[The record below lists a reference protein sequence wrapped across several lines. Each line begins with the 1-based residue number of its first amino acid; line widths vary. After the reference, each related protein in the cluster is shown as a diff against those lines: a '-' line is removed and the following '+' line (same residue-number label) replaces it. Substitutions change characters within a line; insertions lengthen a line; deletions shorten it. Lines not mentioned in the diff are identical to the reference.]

1 MTAAPRPAL
10 SLVVSNDP
18 LARDQHRRQP
28 VKKSFSK
35 VFEPY
40 RFRSEFPDMWSAY
53 LRASFRNPETVS
65 VAFDVTF
72 QTACNWWNATHRPSG
87 DKVALAALRDPEG
100 FATSMMTIR
109 RAA

>member
-1 MTAAPRPAL
+1 M
-10 SLVVSNDP
+10 
-18 LARDQHRRQP
+18 Q
-28 VKKSFSK
+28 KSFDK

-40 RFRSEFPDMWSAY
+40 WFKTEFPDLWSAY
-53 LRASFRNPETVS
+53 LRGSFRNPETVS

-100 FATSMMTIR
+100 FAASIMSSVTVMK

>member
-1 MTAAPRPAL
+1 MTTAPRPAL
-10 SLVVSNDP
+10 SLVVSND
-18 LARDQHRRQP
+18 LHSRDQHRRQP
-28 VKKSFSK
+28 LKKSFTK
-35 VFEPY
+35 VLEPDRM
-40 RFRSEFPDMWSAY
+40 RFEFPDLWSSY
-53 LRASFRNPETVS
+53 LRSNFRNPETVS

-100 FATSMMTIR
+100 FAASMMTIK

>member
-1 MTAAPRPAL
+1 M
-10 SLVVSNDP
+10 
-18 LARDQHRRQP
+18 Q
-28 VKKSFSK
+28 KSFSK

-65 VAFDVTF
+65 VAFGVTF
-72 QTACNWWNATHRPSG
+72 QTAWNWWNATHRPSG

-100 FATSMMTIR
+100 FAASMMTIR